1 MAVWCWIARRRSAA
15 LRAAVGVAIAWGAL
29 SGGAQA
35 QQAKSEPE
43 TYVLYFDFASAKLSA
58 KARPIITDAAAAVER
73 AKSNGAF
80 SHVKVIGYA
89 DSAGTAEGAD
99 RLSERRADAV
109 RSELI
114 RDGVAPEEIKTEGRG
129 KREPEVNTGDQ
140 VKNPRNRRVRIVI
153 YRPGD

>member
-1 MAVWCWIARRRSAA
+1 MSVWCFLARRFSWA
-15 LRAAVGVAIAWGAL
+15 LGAMVGLAIACTASSGTAL
-29 SGGAQA
+29 AQNG
-35 QQAKSEPE
+35 PE

-58 KARPIITDAAAAVER
+58 KARPVISEAAAAVDR
-73 AKSNGAF
+73 AKAKGAF

-114 RDGVAPEEIKTEGRG
+114 RDGVSADDIRTEGRG
-129 KREPEVNTGDQ
+129 KREPEVKTEDQ
-140 VKNPRNRRVRIVI
+140 VMNPRNRRVRIVI

>member
-1 MAVWCWIARRRSAA
+1 MAVRRWIAQRCWAL

-35 QQAKSEPE
+35 QQGSPEPE
-43 TYVLYFDFASAKLSA
+43 SYVLYFDFASAKLSA
-58 KARPIITDAAAAVER
+58 KARPVITDAAAAVER
-73 AKSNGAF
+73 AKASGSF

-114 RDGVAPEEIKTEGRG
+114 RDGVAPEDIKTEGRG
-129 KREPEVNTGDQ
+129 KREPEISTADQ

-153 YRPGD
+153 YRPGE

>member
-1 MAVWCWIARRRSAA
+1 MVWRSIVLRCSMALWAVAGLAVACAA
-15 LRAAVGVAIAWGAL
+15 LSCAAR
-29 SGGAQA
+29 AQA
-35 QQAKSEPE
+35 GPE

-58 KARPIITDAAAAVER
+58 KARPIITEAVSAVGR
-73 AKSNGAF
+73 AKANGAF

-89 DSAGTAEGAD
+89 DSSGTAEGAD

-114 RDGVAPEEIKTEGRG
+114 RDGVPADDIKIEGRG
-129 KREPEVNTGDQ
+129 KREPEVKTEDQ
-140 VKNPRNRRVRIVI
+140 VMNPRNRRVRIVI